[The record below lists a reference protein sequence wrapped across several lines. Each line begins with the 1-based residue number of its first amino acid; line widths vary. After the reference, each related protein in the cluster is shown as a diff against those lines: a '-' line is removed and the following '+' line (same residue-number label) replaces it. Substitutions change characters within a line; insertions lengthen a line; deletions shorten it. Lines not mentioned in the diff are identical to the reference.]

1 MALTESR
8 LRQIIKEEAK
18 KMMEM
23 ERTPRG
29 LPTRRGEPRDMDTTR
44 DVAYG
49 RGDRGV
55 RFGQAMG
62 GRDEGDDEGD
72 DDYGRPAH
80 WDFNRSG
87 GLRKG
92 DRVKFGGGLGTV
104 VYADEVS
111 SHVKVEKPDGTVV
124 DADGDY
130 LKRA

>member
-8 LRQIIKEEAK
+8 LRQIIKEEAR
-18 KMMEM
+18 KMMESD
-23 ERTPRG
+23 RTPRG

-44 DVAYG
+44 EVAYG

-62 GRDEGDDEGD
+62 GRDEQWGDEGD
-72 DDYGRPAH
+72 DDGTG

-92 DRVKFGGGLGTV
+92 DRVKFGGGIGTV
-104 VYADEVS
+104 VWADEVS
-111 SHVKVEKPDGTVV
+111 SHVKVKKPDGEVV

>member
-18 KMMEM
+18 RMMET

-55 RFGQAMG
+55 RFGRAMG
-62 GRDEGDDEGD
+62 GRDEQWGDED
-72 DDYGRPAH
+72 DDGTG

-92 DRVKFGGGLGTV
+92 DKVKLSSGIGV
-104 VYADEVS
+104 VVWADEVS
-111 SHVKVEKPDGTVV
+111 SHVKVEKPDGTVI
-124 DADGDY
+124 DLDGDY